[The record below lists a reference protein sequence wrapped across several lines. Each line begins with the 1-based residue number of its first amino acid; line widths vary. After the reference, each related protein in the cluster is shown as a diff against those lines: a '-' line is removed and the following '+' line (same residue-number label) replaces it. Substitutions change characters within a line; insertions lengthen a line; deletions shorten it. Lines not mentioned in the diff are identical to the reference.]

1 MNIISDKFTDC
12 WVLCKSR
19 SNPGKQYYFN
29 TRTRESSWIKPKSV
43 QEKESCSDAAIK
55 VESNRNEQKN
65 RKEIDSKSS
74 KRNYGNNT
82 SQSSKSNNEVK
93 QKQSHNSVSHGS
105 RHNHLNMHKNKNR
118 CSQSL
123 KPAKNLAKNRLTK
136 LRTQLTKE
144 VEQEKKRNVSRNCE
158 SMNEKLSQ
166 TSKAETPTKSQRSE
180 LNSPNFNESNCTITS
195 QTSSDSGSSSPS
207 QFFAANKII
216 SSMKAQLP
224 EEYDNKDI
232 QKDTYADIEQGI
244 CNKITG
250 YPSNAHP
257 STPPQFSQADKLLSA
272 IKTKLAYKLPIKDRT
287 DNSYTASDRMQML
300 RRLSNETDDSRS
312 GRHIEQMDV
321 DEGVTLV
328 YSRVD
333 AHKPSSSCTPP
344 NMLNTIQTNAVIV
357 VDTNIFIHDL
367 HCITH
372 VLNSQIKGYREQPTL
387 LVPWRVI
394 NELDKLKD
402 NNNGNGVLCKRAK
415 AAMDY
420 LYKSLP
426 VANRLKGQSLR
437 DSNSHIFPCEVPD
450 DEILNC
456 CLQQSER
463 GKSVVLLSNDK
474 NLCNKAVIN
483 GIKTMTVPDLM
494 SMLEGRPRPIPD
506 PSLYASVKH
515 YELTMYQLLANIL
528 ENEMRARYKTLWE
541 HVVCRPPPWDLQDV
555 LFALLKHWI
564 AVFHEVFPRIDTL
577 LNDLKKSY
585 TYIRNKD
592 PKTLVEAEVCN
603 FKELC
608 VEVAKKCQII
618 PEYMELAKNT
628 VDRLND
634 RQTRGQNNM
643 SVMQAFETVWIIFS
657 SYCAKLCRCLG
668 IPHSIED
675 QIPGNEPVEGLI
687 SKYSMFRNHIISLN
701 HTIQGVLNVD
711 NSSNLL
717 EGRISNL
724 ETELKSS
731 LNLNAS
737 ESGIIVRDELK
748 MFCIKNRD
756 LLQDATANLSTL
768 IELLDVC
775 KNNFH

>member
-1 MNIISDKFTDC
+1 MNIINDKFTDC

-29 TRTRESSWIKPKSV
+29 TRTRESSWIKPK
-43 QEKESCSDAAIK
+43 EKESCSNAAN
-55 VESNRNEQKN
+55 EERNRNE
-65 RKEIDSKSS
+65 IDRKSS
-74 KRNYGNNT
+74 KRNCGNNT
-82 SQSSKSNNEVK
+82 SESSKSKNEVQ
-93 QKQSHNSVSHGS
+93 QKPKPKHHNSISHGS
-105 RHNHLNMHKNKNR
+105 RHNNLNNKNKNR

-136 LRTQLTKE
+136 LRTQLALE
-144 VEQEKKRNVSRNCE
+144 LEQEKKGNINRNCE
-158 SMNEKLSQ
+158 PKNEKLSQ

-195 QTSSDSGSSSPS
+195 QVSNDSSSLSPS

-224 EEYDNKDI
+224 EEYDNRVV
-232 QKDTYADIEQGI
+232 QKDTFADIEQGI

-250 YPSNAHP
+250 YPSNVHP

-272 IKTKLAYKLPIKDRT
+272 IKTKLAYKMPTKDRS
-287 DNSYTASDRMQML
+287 DNSCATSDRMQML
-300 RRLSNETDDSRS
+300 RRLSNDADDSRS

-333 AHKPSSSCTPP
+333 PHKPSSSSSTPS
-344 NMLNTIQTNAVIV
+344 MLNTIQTNAVIV
-357 VDTNIFIHDL
+357 VDTNIFIHHL

-483 GIKTMTVPDLM
+483 GIKTMNVPDLM
-494 SMLEGRPRPIPD
+494 SMLEGKARPLPD

-515 YELTMYQLLANIL
+515 YELTIYQLLANIL

-564 AVFHEVFPRIDTL
+564 AVFHEVFPRIESL

-585 TYIRNKD
+585 TYIKNKD

-608 VEVAKKCQII
+608 IEVAKKCQII

-628 VDRLND
+628 VDRLNNT
-634 RQTRGQNNM
+634 RQTRGQNNL

-675 QIPGNEPVEGLI
+675 QMPGNEPVEGLI

-711 NSSNLL
+711 NSSNML

-724 ETELKSS
+724 ENELKSS
-731 LNLNAS
+731 LNLNS
-737 ESGIIVRDELK
+737 TDNGVIVRDQLN

-756 LLQDATANLSTL
+756 LLHDATTNLTTL
-768 IELLDVC
+768 IELLDIV
-775 KNNFH
+775 KNNINA

>member
-1 MNIISDKFTDC
+1 MMNIINDKFTDC

-29 TRTRESSWIKPKSV
+29 TRTRESSWIKPKAV
-43 QEKESCSDAAIK
+43 QEKESCSNAAN
-55 VESNRNEQKN
+55 EERHRNEID
-65 RKEIDSKSS
+65 RKSL
-74 KRNYGNNT
+74 KRNFGNNT
-82 SQSSKSNNEVK
+82 SESSKSKNEVQ
-93 QKQSHNSVSHGS
+93 QKPKPKHHNSISHGS
-105 RHNHLNMHKNKNR
+105 RHNHINNKNKNR

-136 LRTQLTKE
+136 LRTQLALE
-144 VEQEKKRNVSRNCE
+144 LEQEKKGNINRNCE
-158 SMNEKLSQ
+158 PKNEKLSQ

-195 QTSSDSGSSSPS
+195 QVSNDSSSLSPS

-216 SSMKAQLP
+216 SAMKAQLP
-224 EEYDNKDI
+224 EEYDNRVV
-232 QKDTYADIEQGI
+232 QKDTFADIEQGI

-250 YPSNAHP
+250 YPSNVHP

-272 IKTKLAYKLPIKDRT
+272 IKTKLAYKMPIKERS
-287 DNSYTASDRMQML
+287 DNSCSTSDRMQML
-300 RRLSNETDDSRS
+300 RRLSNEADDSRS

-333 AHKPSSSCTPP
+333 PHKPSSSSSTPS
-344 NMLNTIQTNAVIV
+344 MLNTIQTNAVIV
-357 VDTNIFIHDL
+357 VDTNIFIHHL

-483 GIKTMTVPDLM
+483 GIKTMNVPDLM
-494 SMLEGRPRPIPD
+494 SMLEGKARPLPD

-515 YELTMYQLLANIL
+515 YELTIYQLLANIL

-564 AVFHEVFPRIDTL
+564 AVFHEVFPRIESL

-585 TYIRNKD
+585 TYIKNKD

-608 VEVAKKCQII
+608 IEVAKKCQII

-628 VDRLND
+628 VDRLNNT
-634 RQTRGQNNM
+634 RQTRGQNNL

-675 QIPGNEPVEGLI
+675 QMPGNEPVEGLI

-711 NSSNLL
+711 NSSNML

-724 ETELKSS
+724 ENELKSS
-731 LNLNAS
+731 LNLNS
-737 ESGIIVRDELK
+737 MDNGVIVRDELN

-756 LLQDATANLSTL
+756 LLHDATTNLTTL

>member
-29 TRTRESSWIKPKSV
+29 TRTRESSWIKPKAV
-43 QEKESCSDAAIK
+43 QEKESCSNVAIK
-55 VESNRNEQKN
+55 VEPNRNGEKN
-65 RKEIDSKSS
+65 RKEQDRKCCKKSKNDVQKQKPKPHNSIS
-74 KRNYGNNT
+74 HGGRQNHLNINKNKNKC
-82 SQSSKSNNEVK
+82 SQSS
-93 QKQSHNSVSHGS
+93 
-105 RHNHLNMHKNKNR
+105 
-118 CSQSL
+118 

-136 LRTQLTKE
+136 LRIQLALE
-144 VEQEKKRNVSRNCE
+144 LEQEKKGNVSKSE
-158 SMNEKLSQ
+158 PKVEK
-166 TSKAETPTKSQRSE
+166 TNKAETPTKNQRSE

-195 QTSSDSGSSSPS
+195 QLSNDSSLSPS

-224 EEYDNKDI
+224 EEYDNKDV
-232 QKDTYADIEQGI
+232 QKDTFADIEQGI
-244 CNKITG
+244 CSKIIG
-250 YPSNAHP
+250 YPSNVHP

-272 IKTKLAYKLPIKDRT
+272 IKSKLAYKLPGKDKSDT
-287 DNSYTASDRMQML
+287 SETDRMQML
-300 RRLSNETDDSRS
+300 RRLSDDMDDTRT

-333 AHKPSSSCTPP
+333 AHKPSSSTFSAAP

-367 HCITH
+367 HCITQ
-372 VLNSQIKGYREQPTL
+372 VLNSNIKGYTEQPTL

-415 AAMDY
+415 AAMDF

-456 CLQQSER
+456 CLQQAER

-474 NLCNKAVIN
+474 NLCSKAVVN
-483 GIKTMTVPDLM
+483 GVATC
-494 SMLEGRPRPIPD
+494 G
-506 PSLYASVKH
+506 AA
-515 YELTMYQLLANIL
+515 ELSARVSPAPHAHLALAALAALHHCDRTIYQLLANIL
-528 ENEMRARYKTLWE
+528 ETEMRARYKALWE
-541 HVVCRPPPWDLQDV
+541 HVVCRPPPWQLQDV

-564 AVFHEVFPRIDTL
+564 AVFHEVFPRIEGL
-577 LNDLKKSY
+577 LNDLKK
-585 TYIRNKD
+585 TYNHIKNKD

-608 VEVAKKCQII
+608 IEVAKKCQII

-628 VDRLND
+628 VDRLNNV
-634 RQTRGQNNM
+634 RQTRGQNNI

-657 SYCAKLCRCLG
+657 SYCAKLCRCVG

-675 QIPGNEPVEGLI
+675 RLPANEPVETLL
-687 SKYSMFRNHIISLN
+687 SKYSMLRNHIISFN

-711 NSSNLL
+711 NSSELL
-717 EGRISNL
+717 EGRITNL

-731 LNLNAS
+731 LNLNGG
-737 ESGIIVRDELK
+737 ESGVISRDELNI
-748 MFCIKNRD
+748 FCTKNRD